1 MLPDNFS
8 IGIENHETGAASS
21 LVQTSDVCHIVKT
34 TKDLSKYSR
43 IGSSPY
49 MFTSKLNPQQREQA
63 LASLASEEFDILII
77 GGGVNGVGAALDAVT
92 RGLKVAL
99 VEAHDFAAGTSS
111 RSSKLIHGG
120 LRYLEQY
127 DFKLVREALHERE
140 LMVSTQCPHLVKPV
154 SFLYPLT
161 EKVKER
167 TYVGAGLALY
177 DALRGFKRA
186 LPSHKHLT
194 GKTIASI
201 SPSLRQ
207 DIITGAIRY
216 FDAQVDD
223 ARHTMMIAR
232 TAARHGA
239 VMATG
244 VRVDDLTRSGKK
256 VTGVV
261 AIDQATNK
269 KFTIAAKAT
278 IMCAGVWS
286 DELHEK
292 FGLTAGYSVAM
303 SKGVHIVVPG
313 DAIQSKDGI
322 ILKTPV
328 SVLFL
333 IPWGDK
339 WIVGTTDTPYEG
351 DRSKPLA
358 TQEDVQYILDQ
369 ANRVLEPKL
378 KAEDII
384 GVFAGLRPLVA
395 NKTGSATTKL
405 SREHTVDRPA
415 PGFVSMAGGKYTTYR
430 VMAKDAVDLAVLDL
444 RRLVSDSVTDKL
456 PLIGADGYFA
466 LKQQVSKIA
475 EDTQMSE
482 ATITHLLDR
491 YGSLIEEILELIAE
505 DSSLAER
512 IIPELPYLKAEILH
526 AATHEGALSVEDVLL
541 RRTRISFEAVDGGA
555 DAAKEV
561 AKIIGEPL
569 GWGAK
574 ERNASVSAF
583 LEVIER
589 EEEALVELVNS

>member
-1 MLPDNFS
+1 MFD
-8 IGIENHETGAASS
+8 SS
-21 LVQTSDVCHIVKT
+21 LNLEQRAAALTALQT
-34 TKDLSKYSR
+34 
-43 IGSSPY
+43 
-49 MFTSKLNPQQREQA
+49 
-63 LASLASEEFDILII
+63 EEFDILVI
-77 GGGVNGVGAALDAVT
+77 GGGVNGVGVALDAAT

-99 VEAHDFAAGTSS
+99 VESQDFAAGTSS

-194 GKTIASI
+194 GKTIANI

-239 VMATG
+239 AMATS
-244 VRVDDLTRSGKK
+244 VRVDDLLRSGKK
-256 VTGVV
+256 VVGVS
-261 AIDQATNK
+261 ATDLK
-269 KFTIAAKAT
+269 SGKSLKISAKAT

-292 FGLTAGYSVAM
+292 FGLTPGYSVAM
-303 SKGVHIVVPG
+303 SKGVHIVVPQS
-313 DAIQSKDGI
+313 AIQSKDGI
-322 ILKTPV
+322 ILKTAV

-339 WIVGTTDTPYEG
+339 WIVGTTDTPYDG
-351 DRSKPLA
+351 DRAKPLA

-378 KAEDII
+378 KSEDIL

-395 NKTGSATTKL
+395 NNSKSATTKL

-415 PGFVSMAGGKYTTYR
+415 PGFVSLAGGKYTTYR

-444 RRLVSDSVTDKL
+444 RRIVSESVTEKL

-466 LKQQVSKIA
+466 LEQQVVQIA
-475 EDTQMSE
+475 SENNLSE
-482 ATITHLLDR
+482 ATVRHLLDR
-491 YGSLIEEILELIAE
+491 YGSLISEILEIVAADE
-505 DSSLAER
+505 SMAER
-512 IIPELPYLKAEILH
+512 LIPDLPYIKAEILH
-526 AATHEGALSVEDVLL
+526 AASHEGALSVEDVLL
-541 RRTRISFEAVDGGA
+541 RRTRISFEASDSGLS
-555 DAAKEV
+555 AANEV
-561 AKIIGEPL
+561 AEIIGNVL
-569 GWGAK
+569 QWSAADRK
-574 ERNASVSAF
+574 ESVQAF
-583 LEVIER
+583 AQVIQ
-589 EEEALVELVNS
+589 EEESALRALVNS

>member
-1 MLPDNFS
+1 
-8 IGIENHETGAASS
+8 
-21 LVQTSDVCHIVKT
+21 
-34 TKDLSKYSR
+34 
-43 IGSSPY
+43 
-49 MFTSKLNPQQREQA
+49 MFTSQLNQQQRVDA
-63 LASLASEEFDILII
+63 LKSLATEDFDILII

-99 VEAHDFAAGTSS
+99 VEAHDFASGTSS

-127 DFKLVREALHERE
+127 DFKLVREALRERE

-177 DALRGFKRA
+177 DALRGMKRA

-194 GKTIASI
+194 GKTIAQI

-244 VRVDDLTRSGKK
+244 VRVEDLIRNGKK
-256 VTGVV
+256 VVG
-261 AIDQATNK
+261 AIAVDTATNMQIK
-269 KFTIAAKAT
+269 ISAKAT

-313 DAIQSKDGI
+313 DAIHSKDGI
-322 ILKTPV
+322 ILKTAV

-339 WIVGTTDTPYEG
+339 WIVGTTDTPYDG

-369 ANRVLEPKL
+369 ANRVLEPQL
-378 KAEDII
+378 KAEDIL

-405 SREHTVDRPA
+405 SREHTVDRPV

-444 RRLVSDSVTDKL
+444 RRLVSDSVTEKL

-466 LKQQVSKIA
+466 LVQQTAKLA
-475 EDTQMSE
+475 ETYSISE
-482 ATITHLLDR
+482 ATVTHLLDR
-491 YGSLIEEILELIAE
+491 YGSLIEEILEIISANPSMAQRLIP
-505 DSSLAER
+505 D
-512 IIPELPYLKAEILH
+512 LPYIKAEILH
-526 AATHEGALSVEDVLL
+526 AVTHEGALSVEDVLL
-541 RRTRISFEAVDGGA
+541 RRTRISFEDFYSGSEVAP
-555 DAAKEV
+555 EV
-561 AKIIGEPL
+561 AKIIGDEL
-569 GWGAK
+569 GWGVK
-574 ERNASVSAF
+574 ERNESVKTF
-583 LEVIER
+583 LALVEQ
-589 EEEALVELVNS
+589 EEEALNELVNS

>member
-1 MLPDNFS
+1 MFR
-8 IGIENHETGAASS
+8 SS
-21 LVQTSDVCHIVKT
+21 LN
-34 TKDLSKYSR
+34 LE
-43 IGSSPY
+43 
-49 MFTSKLNPQQREQA
+49 QRAAAISA
-63 LASLASEEFDILII
+63 LATEEFDILVI
-77 GGGVNGVGAALDAVT
+77 GGGVNGVGVALDAVT

-99 VEAHDFAAGTSS
+99 VESQDFAAGTSS

-161 EKVKER
+161 EKVRER

-194 GKTIASI
+194 GKTIANI

-244 VRVDDLTRSGKK
+244 VRVDDLQRSGKK
-256 VTGVV
+256 VVGVT
-261 AIDQATNK
+261 ATDLQSGKSLN
-269 KFTIAAKAT
+269 ISAKAT

-292 FGLTAGYSVAM
+292 FGLTPGYSVAM
-303 SKGVHIVVPG
+303 SKGVHIVVPQS
-313 DAIQSKDGI
+313 AINSKDGI
-322 ILKTPV
+322 ILKTAV

-351 DRSKPLA
+351 DRAKPLA

-378 KAEDII
+378 KSEDIL

-395 NKTGSATTKL
+395 NNSKSSTTKL

-415 PGFVSMAGGKYTTYR
+415 PGFVSLAGGKYTTYR

-444 RRLVSDSVTDKL
+444 RRIVSDSVTEKL

-466 LKQQVSKIA
+466 LTQQVSAIA
-475 EDTQMSE
+475 HENDLSE
-482 ATITHLLDR
+482 ATVKHLLDR
-491 YGSLIEEILELIAE
+491 YGSLLSEILEIVAADE
-505 DSSLAER
+505 TMAER
-512 IIPELPYLKAEILH
+512 LIQDLPYIKAEILH
-526 AATHEGALSVEDVLL
+526 AASHEGALSVEDVLL
-541 RRTRISFEAVDGGA
+541 RRTRISFEAGDSGA
-555 DAAKEV
+555 SVADEV
-561 AKIIGEPL
+561 AHIIGSVL
-569 GWGAK
+569 NW
-574 ERNASVSAF
+574 NASDRKDSVQSF
-583 LEVIER
+583 MKVIA
-589 EEEALVELVNS
+589 EEEAALRALVNS

>member
-1 MLPDNFS
+1 
-8 IGIENHETGAASS
+8 
-21 LVQTSDVCHIVKT
+21 
-34 TKDLSKYSR
+34 
-43 IGSSPY
+43 
-49 MFTSKLNPQQREQA
+49 MFTSQLNPEQRAAA
-63 LASLASEEFDILII
+63 LTSLATEEFDILII

-99 VEAHDFAAGTSS
+99 VESQDFAAGTSS

-127 DFKLVREALHERE
+127 DFKLVREALRERE

-177 DALRGFKRA
+177 DALRGMKRA

-194 GKTIASI
+194 GKTIAQI

-244 VRVDDLTRSGKK
+244 VRVEDLIRSGKR

-261 AIDQATNK
+261 AVDLATNK
-269 KFTIAAKAT
+269 KINISAKAT

-286 DELHEK
+286 DELHAK
-292 FGLTAGYSVAM
+292 FDLTPGYTVAM
-303 SKGVHIVVPG
+303 SKGVHIVLPG
-313 DAIQSKDGI
+313 DAIKSKDGI

-351 DRSKPLA
+351 DRTNPHA

-369 ANRVLEPKL
+369 ANRVLEPQL
-378 KAEDII
+378 KAEDIL

-415 PGFVSMAGGKYTTYR
+415 PGFVSIAGGKYTTYR

-444 RRLVSDSVTDKL
+444 RRLVNESVTDKL

-466 LKQQVSKIA
+466 LVQQTSKIS
-475 EDTQMSE
+475 EKYSISE
-482 ATITHLLDR
+482 ATVTHLLNR
-491 YGSLIEEILELIAE
+491 YGSLIEEILEIIDQ
-505 DSSLAER
+505 DSSMSQRL
-512 IIPELPYLKAEILH
+512 IPELPYIKAEILH
-526 AATHEGALSVEDVLL
+526 AVTHEGALSVEDVLL
-541 RRTRISFEAVDGGA
+541 RRTRISFEAFDGGVDVAA
-555 DAAKEV
+555 DV
-561 AKIIGEPL
+561 AKIIGTEL

-574 ERNASVSAF
+574 ERSASVSSF
-583 LEVIER
+583 TDVMEK

>member
-1 MLPDNFS
+1 
-8 IGIENHETGAASS
+8 
-21 LVQTSDVCHIVKT
+21 
-34 TKDLSKYSR
+34 
-43 IGSSPY
+43 
-49 MFTSKLNPQQREQA
+49 MFTSQLNPQQRAAA
-63 LASLASEEFDILII
+63 LNSLATEEFDILII

-99 VEAHDFAAGTSS
+99 VEAHDFASGTSS

-127 DFKLVREALHERE
+127 DFKLVREALRERE

-177 DALRGFKRA
+177 DALRGMKRA

-194 GKTIASI
+194 GKTIAQI

-244 VRVDDLTRSGKK
+244 VRVEDLIRNGKK
-256 VTGVV
+256 VVGAV
-261 AIDQATNK
+261 AVDSATNK
-269 KFTIAAKAT
+269 KIKISAKAT

-292 FGLTAGYSVAM
+292 FGLTAGYSVSM

-313 DAIQSKDGI
+313 DAIHSKDGI

-339 WIVGTTDTPYEG
+339 WIVGTTDTPYDG

-369 ANRVLEPKL
+369 ANRVLDPQL
-378 KAEDII
+378 KAEDIL

-405 SREHTVDRPA
+405 SREHTVDRPV

-466 LKQQVSKIA
+466 LVQQRAKIA
-475 EDTQMSE
+475 ETYSISE
-482 ATITHLLDR
+482 ATVTHLLDR
-491 YGSLIEEILELIAE
+491 YGSLIEEILEIISANPAMAQRLIP
-505 DSSLAER
+505 D
-512 IIPELPYLKAEILH
+512 LPYIKAEILH
-526 AATHEGALSVEDVLL
+526 AVTHEGALSVEDVLL
-541 RRTRISFEAVDGGA
+541 RRTRISFEDFYSGSEVAP
-555 DAAKEV
+555 EV
-561 AKIIGEPL
+561 AKIIGDEL

-574 ERNASVSAF
+574 ERNASVKSF
-583 LEVIER
+583 LAVVDQ
-589 EEEALVELVNS
+589 EEEALNELVNS

>member
-1 MLPDNFS
+1 
-8 IGIENHETGAASS
+8 
-21 LVQTSDVCHIVKT
+21 
-34 TKDLSKYSR
+34 
-43 IGSSPY
+43 
-49 MFTSKLNPQQREQA
+49 MFTSQLNPQQRTAA
-63 LASLASEEFDILII
+63 LKSLATEEFDILII

-99 VEAHDFAAGTSS
+99 VESQDIAAGTSS

-161 EKVKER
+161 EKLKER

-177 DALRGFKRA
+177 DALRGMKRA

-194 GKTIASI
+194 GKTISQI

-216 FDAQVDD
+216 YDAQVDD

-239 VMATG
+239 VIATG
-244 VRVDDLTRSGKK
+244 LRVEDLIRNGKK
-256 VTGVV
+256 VTGAV
-261 AIDQATNK
+261 AVDVTTGK
-269 KFTIAAKAT
+269 KISISAKAT

-286 DELHEK
+286 DELHEE
-292 FGLTAGYSVAM
+292 FGLSAGYSVAM
-303 SKGVHIVVPG
+303 SKGVHIVLPK
-313 DAIQSKDGI
+313 DAIHSKDGI

-333 IPWGDK
+333 IPWGEQ

-378 KAEDII
+378 RAEDIV

-405 SREHTVDRPA
+405 SREHTVDRPV
-415 PGFVSMAGGKYTTYR
+415 PGFVSVAGGKYTTYR

-475 EDTQMSE
+475 ESYSIPE
-482 ATITHLLDR
+482 ATVTHLLDR
-491 YGSLIEEILELIAE
+491 YGSLIEEILEIISA
-505 DSSLAER
+505 DSSMAER

-526 AATHEGALSVEDVLL
+526 AATHEGARSVEDVLL
-541 RRTRISFEAVDGGA
+541 RRTRISFEAFDGGA
-555 DAAKEV
+555 DVAAEV
-561 AKIIGEPL
+561 AKIIGDEL
-569 GWGAK
+569 SWGAK
-574 ERNASVSAF
+574 ERNTSVKAF
-583 LEVIER
+583 LSVIEN
-589 EEEALVELVNS
+589 EEEALAELVNS

>member
-1 MLPDNFS
+1 
-8 IGIENHETGAASS
+8 
-21 LVQTSDVCHIVKT
+21 
-34 TKDLSKYSR
+34 
-43 IGSSPY
+43 
-49 MFTSKLNPQQREQA
+49 MFTSQLNPQQRAAA
-63 LASLASEEFDILII
+63 LTSLATEEFDILII

-99 VEAHDFAAGTSS
+99 VESHDFAAGTSS

-127 DFKLVREALHERE
+127 DFKLVREALRERE

-177 DALRGFKRA
+177 DALRGMKRA

-194 GKTIASI
+194 GKTIAAI

-244 VRVDDLTRSGKK
+244 VRVEDLIRNGKRI
-256 VTGVV
+256 TGVV
-261 AIDQATNK
+261 AVDTATQK
-269 KFTIAAKAT
+269 KITISAKAT

-286 DELHEK
+286 DELHAK
-292 FGLTAGYSVAM
+292 FELTPGYTVAM
-303 SKGVHIVVPG
+303 SKGVHIVLPG
-313 DAIQSKDGI
+313 DAIKSQDGI

-339 WIVGTTDTPYEG
+339 WIVGTTDTPYDG
-351 DRSKPLA
+351 DRANPRA

-369 ANRVLEPKL
+369 ANRVLEPQI
-378 KAEDII
+378 KADDIL

-415 PGFVSMAGGKYTTYR
+415 PGFVSIAGGKYTTYR

-444 RRLVSDSVTDKL
+444 RRLVNESVTDKL

-466 LKQQVSKIA
+466 LVQQTSKIS
-475 EDTQMSE
+475 EKYSISE
-482 ATITHLLDR
+482 ATVTHLLDR
-491 YGSLIEEILELIAE
+491 YGSLIEEILEIIDA
-505 DSSLAER
+505 DSSMAQRL
-512 IIPELPYLKAEILH
+512 IPELPYIKAEILH
-526 AATHEGALSVEDVLL
+526 AVTHEGALSVEDVLL
-541 RRTRISFEAVDGGA
+541 RRTRISFEAFDGGVDVAA
-555 DAAKEV
+555 DV
-561 AKIIGEPL
+561 AKIIGAQL

-574 ERNASVSAF
+574 ERSASVVSF
-583 LEVIER
+583 TELMEK

>member
-1 MLPDNFS
+1 
-8 IGIENHETGAASS
+8 
-21 LVQTSDVCHIVKT
+21 
-34 TKDLSKYSR
+34 
-43 IGSSPY
+43 
-49 MFTSKLNPQQREQA
+49 MFTSQLNPQQRAAA
-63 LASLASEEFDILII
+63 LTSLATEEFDILII
-77 GGGVNGVGAALDAVT
+77 GGGVNGAGAALDAVT

-99 VEAHDFAAGTSS
+99 VESHDFAAGTSS

-127 DFKLVREALHERE
+127 DFKLVREALRERE

-177 DALRGFKRA
+177 DALRGMKRA

-194 GKTIASI
+194 GKTIAAI

-239 VMATG
+239 VLATG
-244 VRVDDLTRSGKK
+244 VRVEDLIRNGKRI
-256 VTGVV
+256 TGVV
-261 AIDQATNK
+261 AVDTATQK
-269 KFTIAAKAT
+269 KITISAKAT

-286 DELHEK
+286 DELHAK
-292 FGLTAGYSVAM
+292 FDLTPGYTVAM
-303 SKGVHIVVPG
+303 SKGVHIVLPG
-313 DAIQSKDGI
+313 DAIKSKDGI

-339 WIVGTTDTPYEG
+339 WIVGTTDTPYDG
-351 DRSKPLA
+351 DRANPRA

-369 ANRVLEPKL
+369 ANRVLEPHI
-378 KAEDII
+378 KADDIL

-415 PGFVSMAGGKYTTYR
+415 PGFVSIAGGKYTTYR

-444 RRLVSDSVTDKL
+444 RRLVNESVTDKL

-466 LKQQVSKIA
+466 LVQQTSKIS
-475 EDTQMSE
+475 EKYSISE
-482 ATITHLLDR
+482 ATVTHLLDR
-491 YGSLIEEILELIAE
+491 YGSLIEEILEIIDA
-505 DSSLAER
+505 DSSMAQRL
-512 IIPELPYLKAEILH
+512 ILELPYIKAEILH
-526 AATHEGALSVEDVLL
+526 AVTHEGALSVEDVLL
-541 RRTRISFEAVDGGA
+541 RRTRISFEAFDGGVDVAA
-555 DAAKEV
+555 DV
-561 AKIIGEPL
+561 AKIIGAQL

-574 ERNASVSAF
+574 ERSASVDSF
-583 LEVIER
+583 TELMEK